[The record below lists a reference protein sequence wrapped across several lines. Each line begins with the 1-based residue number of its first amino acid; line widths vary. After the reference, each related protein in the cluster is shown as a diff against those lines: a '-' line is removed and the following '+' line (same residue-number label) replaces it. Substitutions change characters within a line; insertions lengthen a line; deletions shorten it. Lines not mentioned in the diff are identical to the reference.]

1 MGLFFVCLFLF
12 LFYERIRERI
22 DLWSSEECNKG
33 GEAGTIAQGGTAA
46 DKRRE
51 KERGWTGIHK
61 GGGTLNIHM

>member
-1 MGLFFVCLFLF
+1 MF
-12 LFYERIRERI
+12 LFYERKRERR

-33 GEAGTIAQGGTAA
+33 GEAGNIAQGGTAA

-51 KERGWTGIHK
+51 ERGSTGIHK